1 MRALFHYL
9 FSVIV
14 LTVYGGAV
22 CPFMAGLEVLDWG
35 ASVAVALA
43 LAFVARLAL
52 QGPLVERAPAA
63 AQVRRQFAL
72 ELALFLLAGVA
83 LAIYNG
89 LDHGFPVVASGG
101 KIVVAVAVLGYFTA
115 ADLGLARERLLARR
129 FAATGQEMMLA
140 ERYLPLTGKFL
151 AVALF
156 CALFVGIILVW
167 VVTRDLELLSSTGP
181 EALAGMARGVW
192 IEVLFILGALLAELA
207 NLAASYSANLRL
219 FLDDETGALQAV
231 AGGDYT
237 RQVTVSRGDELGQ
250 VAVLTNHMIS
260 SLADRTGELLRT
272 QDATIYS
279 LASLAETRDNE
290 TGAHI
295 LRTQRYVR
303 ALARQLGGHP
313 RFSPALS
320 DERFVDLL
328 YKSAPL
334 HDIGKVGVP
343 DAILLKPGKLDD
355 VEWEEMQRHTIY
367 GRQALKAAE
376 EVLGA
381 SSFLAVATEIAYT
394 HHEKW
399 DGSGYP
405 RGLAGEDIPISGRL
419 MALADVFDA
428 LMSRR
433 VYKPAFPPDKT
444 KAIILEGRGR
454 HFDPDLV
461 DAFEAIWPEF
471 LSIAAQFTDE
481 AYADLGLE

>member
-1 MRALFHYL
+1 MRATFHYL
-9 FSVIV
+9 FSIIV
-14 LTVYGGAV
+14 LSLYGGAV
-22 CPFMAGLEVLDWG
+22 CPFMAGLELLTWG
-35 ASVAVALA
+35 ASVAVALV
-43 LAFVARLAL
+43 LAFCLRLAL

-63 AQVRRQFAL
+63 AQVRRQFIL
-72 ELALFLLAGVA
+72 ELFLFLLAGAA
-83 LAIYNG
+83 LAVYNG
-89 LDHGFPVVASGG
+89 LAHGFPVVASGG
-101 KIVVAVAVLGYFTA
+101 KIMVAVAVLGYFSA
-115 ADLGLARERLLARR
+115 ADLGLARERRLARH

-140 ERYLPLTGKFL
+140 ERYMPLTGKFL

-156 CALFVGIILVW
+156 CAIFVGIILVW
-167 VVTRDLELLSSTGP
+167 VVMRDLELLASTGT
-181 EALAGMARGVW
+181 ETLADMARGVW
-192 IEVLFILGALLAELA
+192 IEILFILGALLVELG
-207 NLAASYSANLRL
+207 NLAASYTANLRL

-231 AGGDYT
+231 AGGDLS
-237 RQVTVSRGDELGQ
+237 RQVTVSRRDELGR
-250 VAVLTNHMIS
+250 VAMLTNHMIS

-303 ALARQLGGHP
+303 ALARHLRGHK
-313 RFSPALS
+313 RFSPELS

-343 DAILLKPGKLDD
+343 DAILLKPGKLDET
-355 VEWEEMQRHTIY
+355 EWEEMKRHTIY

-381 SSFLAVATEIAYT
+381 SSFLAVAIEIAHT

-405 RGLAGEDIPISGRL
+405 RGLAGEKIPLSGRL
-419 MALADVFDA
+419 MAVADVFDA

-444 KAIILEGRGR
+444 RAIILEGKGS

-461 DAFEAIWPEF
+461 DAFVEIWPEF
-471 LSIAAQFTDE
+471 LEIAAQFTDE
-481 AYADLGLE
+481 AYAGLGED